1 MTAIF
6 YSYKTGILSFTDISF
21 FRINMDLKDYG
32 ILRFVYLILF
42 VYICLNNQKIKK
54 MTAHE
59 FNNNLVQM
67 KSNLQRFAMSLT
79 SDRDTA
85 LDLVQDTYL
94 KAITYKDKFVDYSN
108 LKAWV
113 FTIMKNTFINNYRR
127 NVKENTIIDGTQD
140 LYYLNMPHD
149 KGFVSPESNYAQ
161 AEIEKA
167 IDSLSDDFR
176 IPFRMHIDGFKY
188 HEIADKLGLKIGTV
202 KSRIFFTRQKLMLIL
217 KDYDS

>member
-1 MTAIF
+1 MTQ
-6 YSYKTGILSFTDISF
+6 Y
-21 FRINMDLKDYG
+21 
-32 ILRFVYLILF
+32 
-42 VYICLNNQKIKK
+42 
-54 MTAHE
+54 E
-59 FNNNLVQM
+59 FNNSLLEM

-94 KAITYKDKFVDYSN
+94 KAITYKDKFVDYTN

-140 LYYLNMPHD
+140 LYYINQPHD
-149 KGFVSPESNYAQ
+149 KGFISPESSYSES
-161 AEIEKA
+161 EIEKA
-167 IDSLSDDFR
+167 INSLSDEFR
-176 IPFRMHIDGFKY
+176 IPFRMHVDGFKY
-188 HEIADKLGLKIGTV
+188 KEIADELGLKIGTV

-217 KDYDS
+217 KDYVR

>member
-1 MTAIF
+1 MTA
-6 YSYKTGILSFTDISF
+6 
-21 FRINMDLKDYG
+21 R
-32 ILRFVYLILF
+32 
-42 VYICLNNQKIKK
+42 
-54 MTAHE
+54 E
-59 FNNNLVQM
+59 FNNSLIEM

-94 KAITYKDKFVDYSN
+94 KAITYKDKFVDYTN

-127 NVKENTIIDGTQD
+127 NIKENTIIDGTKD
-140 LYYLNMPHD
+140 LYYINMPHD
-149 KGFVSPESNYAQ
+149 KGFISPESSYAQ
-161 AEIEKA
+161 GEIEKA
-167 IDSLSDDFR
+167 IESLNDEFR
-176 IPFRMHIDGFKY
+176 IPFNMHIQGYKY
-188 HEIADKLGLKIGTV
+188 HEIAEKLGLKIGTV